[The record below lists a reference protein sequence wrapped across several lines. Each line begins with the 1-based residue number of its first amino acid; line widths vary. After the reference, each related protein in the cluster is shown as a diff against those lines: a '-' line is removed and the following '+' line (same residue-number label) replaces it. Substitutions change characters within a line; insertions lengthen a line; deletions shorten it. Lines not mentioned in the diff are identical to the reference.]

1 MIILVSATQKDSQSE
16 TLLYT
21 SVSRLPDDNIWGSAF
36 ITNNTRGLSEVYN
49 EAINAKEYVR
59 TYYDNDILLFCHDDL
74 IIEDQYLE
82 EKLENALTMFDVV
95 GVAGTRSYQL
105 GHPNVWHKC
114 PKEHMVG
121 VVNHDIDGKYYSTYF
136 GPSPSPALIIDG
148 IFIAVKVKTFRDNPT
163 LRFHNDLTFHFY
175 DLYFSLKAYS
185 LKLKVGVYPISVC
198 HHSAGNWTDSKVWHD
213 TEPVFEKICKEEF
226 K

>member
-1 MIILVSATQKDSQSE
+1 MMDMKSYMSMLDLTDWSGDC
-16 TLLYT
+16 
-21 SVSRLPDDNIWGSAF
+21 
-36 ITNNTRGLSEVYN
+36 ITGNTRGLSEVYN
-49 EAINAKEYVR
+49 ERINHYVHAV
-59 TYYDNDILLFCHDDL
+59 DSDDDDILLFVHDDL
-74 IIEDQYLE
+74 VIEDHYISK
-82 EKLENALTMFDVV
+82 KLEKALTMFDVV

-121 VVNHDIDGKYYSTYF
+121 IVNHDIDGKYYSTYF

-148 IFIAVKVKTFRDNPT
+148 IFIAVRVKTFRDNPT

-198 HHSAGNWTDSKVWHD
+198 HHSAGNWADSKVWHD
-213 TEPVFEKICKEEF
+213 SEPVFEKICKEEF